1 MGFTSVN
8 GRTVPAR
15 GLQSK
20 RMKRATM
27 VRTSA
32 GLRPAAFARCAWAWL
47 ACAVLCL
54 SAAAPFA
61 RAQEGEGNAEY
72 HPVLDAADRATLSVG
87 YEEKW
92 VKEDGS
98 PAEEEQW
105 ATLSDDALASLS
117 AAPDAAARQALLAS
131 NDPAAVAAALEEAQG
146 RIDELGRS
154 IPTLHRDI
162 RRLQVQALRDSPKA
176 KEVRAEIKRLEDEL
190 DAYAESLPEVA
201 ARREA
206 LEAIN
211 RNLMDELR
219 FRREIQSKLA
229 SFEPTSQP

>member
-1 MGFTSVN
+1 M
-8 GRTVPAR
+8 
-15 GLQSK
+15 
-20 RMKRATM
+20 
-27 VRTSA
+27 
-32 GLRPAAFARCAWAWL
+32 GLRPLGLAHRAGLWS
-47 ACAVLCL
+47 ACALLAFCAGAL
-54 SAAAPFA
+54 AQEADGPEAAPS
-61 RAQEGEGNAEY
+61 GAEAGY
-72 HPVLDAADRATLSVG
+72 HPVLDPADRATLSVG

-117 AAPDAAARQALLAS
+117 TAPDEAARQALLAS
-131 NDPAAVAAALEEAQG
+131 NDPVAVAAALEGAQA

-176 KEVRAEIKRLEDEL
+176 KEVHAEIKRLEDEL

-219 FRREIQSKLA
+219 FRREIQSKLV

>member
-1 MGFTSVN
+1 MTAS
-8 GRTVPAR
+8 
-15 GLQSK
+15 
-20 RMKRATM
+20 
-27 VRTSA
+27 
-32 GLRPAAFARCAWAWL
+32 
-47 ACAVLCL
+47 
-54 SAAAPFA
+54 
-61 RAQEGEGNAEY
+61 AQEGAEEF

-105 ATLSDDALASLS
+105 ATLSDGALASLS
-117 AAPDAAARQALLAS
+117 AAPDEAARQAVLAS
-131 NDPAAVAAALEEAQG
+131 NDPAALQTALDEAEA

-176 KEVRAEIKRLEDEL
+176 KETRAEIKRLEEEL
-190 DAYAESLPEVA
+190 DAWAESLPEVQ

-206 LEAIN
+206 AEAVN
-211 RNLMDELR
+211 HNLMSELR
-219 FRREIQSKLA
+219 FRRELRYRLEQLKTNL
-229 SFEPTSQP
+229 EP

>member
-1 MGFTSVN
+1 
-8 GRTVPAR
+8 
-15 GLQSK
+15 
-20 RMKRATM
+20 M
-27 VRTSA
+27 VRENVC
-32 GLRPAAFARCAWAWL
+32 LRPPDCVRWGAFV
-47 ACAVLCL
+47 VLCL
-54 SAAAPFA
+54 FA
-61 RAQEGEGNAEY
+61 GAFNVCAQEGEGDAEY
-72 HPVLDAADRATLSVG
+72 HPRLDAGDRATLSVG
-87 YEEKW
+87 YEENW

-117 AAPDAAARQALLAS
+117 AAPDEAARQALLAS
-131 NDPAAVAAALEEAQG
+131 NDPAAVAAALEEAQA
-146 RIDELGRS
+146 RIDEFGRS
-154 IPTLHRDI
+154 IPTLYRDI

-176 KEVRAEIKRLEDEL
+176 KEVRAEIKRLEEEL

>member
-1 MGFTSVN
+1 
-8 GRTVPAR
+8 
-15 GLQSK
+15 
-20 RMKRATM
+20 MKLKTM
-27 VRTSA
+27 VRENV
-32 GLRPAAFARCAWAWL
+32 GLRPPDCVRWG

-54 SAAAPFA
+54 FA
-61 RAQEGEGNAEY
+61 GAFNVFAQEGEGDAEY
-72 HPVLDAADRATLSVG
+72 HPRLDAGDRATLSVG
-87 YEEKW
+87 YEERW
-92 VKEDGS
+92 VHEDGS

-117 AAPDAAARQALLAS
+117 AAPDGAARR
-131 NDPAAVAAALEEAQG
+131 AVLESGDAAALQAALDEAEA

-154 IPTLHRDI
+154 MPTLQRDI

-176 KEVRAEIKRLEDEL
+176 KETRAEIKRLEAEL

-201 ARREA
+201 SRREA

-219 FRREIQSKLA
+219 FRRGLQSKLA
-229 SFEPTSQP
+229 SFEPSSQP

>member
-1 MGFTSVN
+1 
-8 GRTVPAR
+8 
-15 GLQSK
+15 
-20 RMKRATM
+20 M
-27 VRTSA
+27 VRENV
-32 GLRPAAFARCAWAWL
+32 GLRPPDCVRWGAFV
-47 ACAVLCL
+47 VLCL
-54 SAAAPFA
+54 FA
-61 RAQEGEGNAEY
+61 GAFNVCAQEGEGDAEY
-72 HPVLDAADRATLSVG
+72 HPRLDAGDRATLSVG
-87 YEEKW
+87 YEENW

-117 AAPDAAARQALLAS
+117 AAPDEAARQALLAS
-131 NDPAAVAAALEEAQG
+131 NDPAAVAAALEEAQA
-146 RIDELGRS
+146 RIDEFGRS
-154 IPTLHRDI
+154 IPTLYRDI

-176 KEVRAEIKRLEDEL
+176 KEVRAEIKRLEEEL

>member
-1 MGFTSVN
+1 
-8 GRTVPAR
+8 
-15 GLQSK
+15 
-20 RMKRATM
+20 MKLKTM
-27 VRTSA
+27 VRENV
-32 GLRPAAFARCAWAWL
+32 GLRPADCVRW

-54 SAAAPFA
+54 CACAITAS
-61 RAQEGEGNAEY
+61 AQEGAEEF

-117 AAPDAAARQALLAS
+117 AAPDEAARQAVLAS
-131 NDPAAVAAALEEAQG
+131 NDPAALQATLDEAEA

-154 IPTLHRDI
+154 MPTLQRDI

-176 KEVRAEIKRLEDEL
+176 KETRAEIKRLEEEL
-190 DAYAESLPEVA
+190 DAWAESLPEVQ

-206 LEAIN
+206 AEAVN
-211 RNLMDELR
+211 RNLLGELQ
-219 FRREIQSKLA
+219 FRRELRSKIEQLKTHL
-229 SFEPTSQP
+229 EP

>member
-1 MGFTSVN
+1 
-8 GRTVPAR
+8 
-15 GLQSK
+15 
-20 RMKRATM
+20 MKLKTM
-27 VRTSA
+27 VRENV
-32 GLRPAAFARCAWAWL
+32 GLRPPDCVRWGAFV
-47 ACAVLCL
+47 VLCL
-54 SAAAPFA
+54 FA
-61 RAQEGEGNAEY
+61 GASGVCAQDGAGEEEY
-72 HPVLDAADRATLSVG
+72 HPVLDAGDRATLSVG
-87 YEEKW
+87 YEENW

-117 AAPDAAARQALLAS
+117 AAPDEAARQALLAS
-131 NDPAAVAAALEEAQG
+131 NDPAAVAAALEEAQA
-146 RIDELGRS
+146 RIDEFGRS
-154 IPTLHRDI
+154 IPTLYRDI

-176 KEVRAEIKRLEDEL
+176 KEVRAEIKRLEEEL

>member
-1 MGFTSVN
+1 M
-8 GRTVPAR
+8 
-15 GLQSK
+15 
-20 RMKRATM
+20 
-27 VRTSA
+27 
-32 GLRPAAFARCAWAWL
+32 GLRPFGLALRAGLWT
-47 ACAVLCL
+47 ACALLAFCAGVL
-54 SAAAPFA
+54 AQEADGPEAAPSGT
-61 RAQEGEGNAEY
+61 EAEY
-72 HPVLDAADRATLSVG
+72 HPVLDPADRATLSVG
-87 YEEKW
+87 YEERW

-117 AAPDAAARQALLAS
+117 AAPDEAARQAMLAS
-131 NDPAAVAAALEEAQG
+131 NDPAAVAAALEGAQA

-176 KEVRAEIKRLEDEL
+176 KEVRAEIKRLEAEL

-206 LEAIN
+206 LEAVN
-211 RNLMDELR
+211 RNLMGELR
-219 FRREIQSKLA
+219 FRRELQSKLA
-229 SFEPTSQP
+229 SFESPSQP

>member
-1 MGFTSVN
+1 
-8 GRTVPAR
+8 
-15 GLQSK
+15 
-20 RMKRATM
+20 MKLTTM
-27 VRTSA
+27 VRENV
-32 GLRPAAFARCAWAWL
+32 GLRPPDCVRWGAFV
-47 ACAVLCL
+47 VLCL
-54 SAAAPFA
+54 FA
-61 RAQEGEGNAEY
+61 GAFNVCAQEGEGDSEY
-72 HPVLDAADRATLSVG
+72 HPRLDAGDRATLSVG

-92 VKEDGS
+92 VHEDGS

-117 AAPDAAARQALLAS
+117 SAPDGAARRAVLESGDAAALQSAL
-131 NDPAAVAAALEEAQG
+131 DEAEA

-154 IPTLHRDI
+154 VPTLQRDI

-176 KEVRAEIKRLEDEL
+176 KEIRAEIKRLEGEL

-229 SFEPTSQP
+229 SFEPPSQP

>member
-1 MGFTSVN
+1 
-8 GRTVPAR
+8 
-15 GLQSK
+15 
-20 RMKRATM
+20 MKLKTM
-27 VRTSA
+27 VRENV
-32 GLRPAAFARCAWAWL
+32 GLRPADCVRW

-54 SAAAPFA
+54 CACAITAP
-61 RAQEGEGNAEY
+61 AQEGAEEF

-105 ATLSDDALASLS
+105 ATLPEDALAALS
-117 AAPDAAARQALLAS
+117 AAPDEAARQALLAS

-176 KEVRAEIKRLEDEL
+176 KEIHAEIKRLEAEL

-201 ARREA
+201 SRREA

-211 RNLMDELR
+211 RNLMGELR
-219 FRREIQSKLA
+219 FRRELQSKLA
-229 SFEPTSQP
+229 SFEPSSQP

>member
-1 MGFTSVN
+1 
-8 GRTVPAR
+8 
-15 GLQSK
+15 
-20 RMKRATM
+20 MKLKTM
-27 VRTSA
+27 VRENV
-32 GLRPAAFARCAWAWL
+32 GLRPPDCVRWGAFV
-47 ACAVLCL
+47 VLCL
-54 SAAAPFA
+54 FA
-61 RAQEGEGNAEY
+61 GAFNVCAQEGEGDAEY
-72 HPVLDAADRATLSVG
+72 HPRLDAGDRATLSVG
-87 YEEKW
+87 YEENW

-117 AAPDAAARQALLAS
+117 AAPDEAARQALLAS
-131 NDPAAVAAALEEAQG
+131 NDPAAVAAALEEAQT
-146 RIDELGRS
+146 RIDEFGRS
-154 IPTLHRDI
+154 IPTLYRDI

-176 KEVRAEIKRLEDEL
+176 KEVRAEIKRLEEEL